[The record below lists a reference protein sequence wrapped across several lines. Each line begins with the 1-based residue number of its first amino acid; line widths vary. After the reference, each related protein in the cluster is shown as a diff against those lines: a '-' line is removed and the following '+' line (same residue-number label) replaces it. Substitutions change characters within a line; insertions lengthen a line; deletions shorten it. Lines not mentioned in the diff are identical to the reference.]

1 MNNRLIVVGGATG
14 NLGGRI
20 ARALL
25 QQGAGVVALVR
36 HGSAPSKVK
45 QLRAVGATIA
55 EVDYSRPETVTSA
68 CAGASCLVSAL
79 SGLREVIVDSQTVLL
94 DAAVKAGVP
103 RFIPSDYCIDFT
115 KLPPGTNRNLD
126 WRREFRERVDGAPLA
141 ATSILNGAF
150 AEMLTGQAPIILFNW
165 KRVLYWGDAD
175 QRLDFTTI
183 DDTAAF
189 TAAAALDTST
199 PRFLRIAGD
208 QISARGL
215 VSAASDVTGDTFRL
229 LRGGGLRR
237 LHTVI
242 AVARTLFPARTALYP
257 PWQGMQYLH
266 NMFSGLA
273 VLDPLD
279 NGRYP
284 RARWTT
290 VREVLAQGRTR

>member
-1 MNNRLIVVGGATG
+1 MNRKMIVVAGATG

-20 ARALL
+20 TKALL

-36 HGSAPSKVK
+36 RGSAPGQVEA
-45 QLRAVGATIA
+45 LRTLGATIA
-55 EVDYSRPETVTSA
+55 EVDFSRPATLASA
-68 CAGASCLVSAL
+68 CSGASCAVSAL
-79 SGLREVIVDSQTVLL
+79 SGLRDVIVEAQTSLLKATL
-94 DAAVKAGVP
+94 DAGVS

-115 KLPPGTNRNLD
+115 RLPPGTNRNLD
-126 WRREFRERVDGAPLA
+126 WRREFRQRVDGASLA

-150 AEMLTGQAPIILFNW
+150 TEMLTGQAPIILFKWN
-165 KRVLYWGDAD
+165 RVVYWGDAD
-175 QRLDFTTI
+175 QRMDFTTM

-189 TAAAALDTST
+189 TAAAALDSST

-215 VSAASDVTGDTFRL
+215 ASAAIDVTGEPFRL
-229 LRGGGLRR
+229 FRAGSLGR
-237 LHTVI
+237 LQAVIKVTRTV
-242 AVARTLFPARTALYP
+242 FPARTVLYP

-279 NGRYP
+279 NDRYS

-290 VREVLAQGRTR
+290 VRDVLAQDRSM